1 MVVTDPIADML
12 TRIRNALIAK
22 HDEVDIPASKTKKAI
37 ADILLEEGYIAG
49 VENSDEGTIKSKIKI
64 TLKYSKHGK
73 VISGLRR
80 ISKPGLRVYAKSEDI
95 ARLIGRQGS
104 MASALRQL
112 MNVPA
117 RIENRRIS
125 VKFESY

>member
-1 MVVTDPIADML
+1 MAELDLEKVLLNLVKPMVEDPDSVSVKSL
-12 TRIRNALIAK
+12 PSLN
-22 HDEVDIPASKTKKAI
+22 EN
-37 ADILLEEGYIAG
+37 DILL
-49 VENSDEGTIKSKIKI
+49 VV
-64 TLKYSKHGK
+64 YS
-73 VISGLRR
+73 
-80 ISKPGLRVYAKSEDI
+80 KSEDI

>member
-1 MVVTDPIADML
+1 MAELDLEKVLLNLVKPMVEDPDSVSVKSL
-12 TRIRNALIAK
+12 PSLNE
-22 HDEVDIPASKTKKAI
+22 HE
-37 ADILLEEGYIAG
+37 ILL
-49 VENSDEGTIKSKIKI
+49 VVS
-64 TLKYSKHGK
+64 
-73 VISGLRR
+73 
-80 ISKPGLRVYAKSEDI
+80 AKSEDI